1 MGKFILP
8 ILGLV
13 LIIIVAWAFASE
25 RRNAKIDSD
34 AVETE

>member
-8 ILGLV
+8 VLGFV

-25 RRNAKIDSD
+25 RRNAKIDNN
-34 AVETE
+34 AGETE

>member
-1 MGKFILP
+1 MGKFVLP

-25 RRNAKIDSD
+25 RRNAKIDND
-34 AVETE
+34 AGET